1 MASNS
6 SEPGRP
12 SLVNEPA
19 GRQAGADGDAATRSK
34 EISWTHTLIT
44 LHREVREAV
53 RGCERGK
60 TGDVNAKGDDVRAF
74 DLVADD
80 AAIAVLERSSLPLVI
95 DSEEAGRREIGSG
108 TPGHRVVLDPVD
120 GSDNLSW
127 QLPLSA
133 VSCAVLPIDAALH
146 PESVEAPIV
155 GSLDQEMPV
164 LGQKGSGAWCGA
176 VRLETSGV
184 DRLADAVISIEL
196 NHFAPPPRLVSL
208 MADARGVRSYGCASR
223 ALTLVAAGAIDA
235 HLDMR
240 GRLTAESYLAGA
252 RLVIEAGGYVAG
264 LDGGK
269 LPAVRGLTDG
279 ISLIAAASRALCD
292 EIVERLGDDKS

>member
-1 MASNS
+1 M
-6 SEPGRP
+6 
-12 SLVNEPA
+12 
-19 GRQAGADGDAATRSK
+19 
-34 EISWTHTLIT
+34 

-53 RGCERGK
+53 LSCGRGK

-74 DLVADD
+74 DLAADD

-95 DSEEAGRREIGSG
+95 DSEEVGRREIGSG
-108 TPGHRVVLDPVD
+108 PPGHRVVLDPVD
-120 GSDNLSW
+120 GSDNWSR

-146 PESVEAPIV
+146 PESVEAAIV
-155 GSLDQEMPV
+155 GPLAQEMPV
-164 LGQKGSGAWCGA
+164 LAQKGSGAWSGG

-184 DRLADAVISIEL
+184 GHLADAVISIEL
-196 NHFAPPPRLVSL
+196 NHFAPPPHLVNL

-223 ALTLVAAGAIDA
+223 ALALVAAGAIDA

-252 RLVIEAGGYVAG
+252 RLVIEAGGCVAG

-269 LPAVRGLTDG
+269 LPAAHDLTDG
-279 ISLIAAASRALCD
+279 IGLIAAASQGLCD
-292 EIVERLGDDKS
+292 EIVERLGDGGS

>member
-12 SLVNEPA
+12 SPENEPA
-19 GRQAGADGDAATRSK
+19 ERQAGTNGDTATRSK
-34 EISWTHTLIT
+34 GISWTHTLIM

-53 RGCERGK
+53 LSCGRGK
-60 TGDVNAKGDDVRAF
+60 TGDVNAKGDDVREF

-108 TPGHRVVLDPVD
+108 TPGHRLVLDPVD
-120 GSDNLSW
+120 GSDNWSW

-133 VSCAVLPIDAALH
+133 FSCAVLPIDAALH
-146 PESVEAPIV
+146 PESVEAAIV
-155 GSLDQEMPV
+155 GPLGQEMPV

-184 DRLADAVISIEL
+184 GRLADAVISIEL
-196 NHFAPPPRLVSL
+196 NHFAPPPRLAGL
-208 MADARGVRSYGCASR
+208 MAEARGVRSYGCASR

-252 RLVIEAGGYVAG
+252 RLVIVRRRSRRREAACGAR
-264 LDGGK
+264 LDRRHRLDRRGQPG
-269 LPAVRGLTDG
+269 AVRRNRRMFGRWRKLTV
-279 ISLIAAASRALCD
+279 R
-292 EIVERLGDDKS
+292 

>member
-6 SEPGRP
+6 SKPGRP
-12 SLVNEPA
+12 SPANEPA
-19 GRQAGADGDAATRSK
+19 GRQAGTNGDAATRSK
-34 EISWTHTLIT
+34 GISWTHTLIT

-53 RGCERGK
+53 LGCGREK

-74 DLVADD
+74 DLVAED

-95 DSEEAGRREIGSG
+95 DSEEAGRRELGSG
-108 TPGHRVVLDPVD
+108 RPGHRVVLDPVD
-120 GSDNLSW
+120 GSDNWSW

-146 PESVEAPIV
+146 PESVEAAIV
-155 GSLDQEMPV
+155 GPLGQEMPV
-164 LGQKGSGAWCGA
+164 LGQMGFGAWCGA
-176 VRLETSGV
+176 ARLETSSVGHIS
-184 DRLADAVISIEL
+184 DAVISIEL
-196 NHFAPPPRLVSL
+196 NHFAPPPHLVSL

-252 RLVIEAGGYVAG
+252 RLVRRADVSPVSMAGSCLRCTA
-264 LDGGK
+264 
-269 LPAVRGLTDG
+269 
-279 ISLIAAASRALCD
+279 
-292 EIVERLGDDKS
+292 